1 MKIVF
6 QRLAN
11 GCVIVDDEKQPGIER
26 GLLVF
31 IGFHKNDKDDDIEWV
46 VRKTLSICFWP
57 SEEKGPWRL
66 GVKDINGGILL
77 VAEPGLIAS
86 CDKTNIPSFDDM
98 MPPDQASIMF
108 EKLVNKFKQSYVKE
122 RIFNAPFGKKV
133 NVDFLNF
140 GPVTFSIDSF
150 HRRD

>member
-11 GCVIVDDEKQPGIER
+11 GSIIVNSEKQSEIEG

-31 IGFHKNDKDDDIEWV
+31 IGFHKDDKDDDIDWV
-46 VRKTLSICFWP
+46 IRKTLSICFWP

-66 GVKDINGGILL
+66 GVKETNGSLL
-77 VAEPGLIAS
+77 LAAEPGLIAS
-86 CDKTNIPSFDDM
+86 CDKSDTPSFDDV
-98 MPPDQASIMF
+98 MPPDQAKPMF
-108 EKLVNKFKQSYVKE
+108 EKLVNKFKQSYIKD
-122 RIFNAPFGKKV
+122 RIFNAPFGERV
-133 NVDFLNF
+133 QLDFLNL

-150 HRRD
+150 HRRE

>member
-6 QRLAN
+6 QRLSN
-11 GCVIVDDEKQPGIER
+11 GSIIVDEEKQAEMGG

-31 IGFHKNDKDDDIEWV
+31 IGFHKNDKDDDVEWV

-66 GVKDINGGILL
+66 GVKDINGSIML
-77 VAEPGLIAS
+77 VVEPGLIAS
-86 CDKTNIPSFDDM
+86 CDQSSTPSFDDL
-98 MPPDQASIMF
+98 MPPEQAEIMF
-108 EKLVNKFKQSYVKE
+108 GKLVAKFKESYIKE

-133 NVDFLNF
+133 KLDFLNH

>member
-6 QRLAN
+6 QRLGN
-11 GCVIVDDEKQPGIER
+11 GSIIIDNEKQSEMGP

-31 IGFHKNDKDDDIEWV
+31 IGFHKNDKDDDIDWV

-66 GVKDINGGILL
+66 GVKDTNGSIML
-77 VAEPGLIAS
+77 VVEPGIIAS
-86 CDKTNIPSFDDM
+86 CDNSNTPSFDDL
-98 MPPDQASIMF
+98 MPPEQASSMF
-108 EKLVNKFKQSYVKE
+108 DKLVSKFKNSYVKE
-122 RIFNAPFGKKV
+122 RIFHAPFGKKLQI
-133 NVDFLNF
+133 DFLNM